1 MSKQQKSVDD
11 YLQDGIYGAKET
23 LPDERRKYLG
33 TIRERIEFV
42 LYQNQV
48 REESVYPEIKQA
60 AKENHDLKMF
70 LNGNMNYRFYSKYIQ
85 LADEHKLPYTVVSNK
100 EHNAEYGLV
109 LAHSDAVEKADIEI
123 PKRKN
128 VKEKKEKPSFF
139 KRLFG

>member
-11 YLQDGIYGAKET
+11 YIQDGIYGAKET

-48 REESVYPEIKQA
+48 REETVYPEIKEA
-60 AKENHDLKMF
+60 AKKHTNLKMF
-70 LNGNMNYRFYSKYIQ
+70 INGNMNYRFYSKYIQ
-85 LADEHKLPYTVVSNK
+85 LADEHKLSYTVVSNK

-109 LAHSDAVEKADIEI
+109 LAHHDAVEKAEIEL
-123 PKRKN
+123 PKRK
-128 VKEKKEKPSFF
+128 KEKKKKEKPSFF